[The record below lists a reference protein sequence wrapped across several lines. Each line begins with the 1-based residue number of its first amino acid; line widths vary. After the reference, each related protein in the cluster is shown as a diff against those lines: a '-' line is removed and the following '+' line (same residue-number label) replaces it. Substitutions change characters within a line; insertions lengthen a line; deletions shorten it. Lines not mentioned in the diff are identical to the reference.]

1 MTTFEPAMCLAAH
14 ESVLERAW
22 KYLLLLLSPHI
33 PRAQL
38 KQEQEPVLS
47 FHFKSRTLSQFVM
60 PFKTVLISFR
70 FCTDDDLHGL
80 YI

>member
-1 MTTFEPAMCLAAH
+1 MNTFEPTMCLAAH
-14 ESVLERAW
+14 ESVVERAW
-22 KYLLLLLSPHI
+22 KSLRLLLSPHI

-38 KQEQEPVLS
+38 KQEQEPALI
-47 FHFKSRTLSQFVM
+47 FHFKSRTLSQFAM

-70 FCTDDDLHGL
+70 FCTDDGLHGL